1 MAQKIDLNL
10 VEQINKTTGE
20 LEGFRIEVKIDNE
33 NNSSKIYRR
42 YLVHS
47 VPESLE
53 LLLDQW
59 KETFSQIVNPR
70 SRKNSTTAIEEHLSQ
85 VVDED
90 DDDDGITIDDDDDE
104 EETFTQSKNE
114 EYTRPN
120 CWKSYEK
127 LTAKFNDWLK
137 SERWLKVSDLLIEY
151 LDKSGEIAVTIQ
163 TDNALLKQ
171 LPWQEWKI
179 FQEYSQIEIAIS
191 PPEYEPPPGWK
202 NIKRHPQV
210 RILVIL
216 GDSDN
221 INIDRD
227 SDLINEVRKYGGYPY
242 FVDQPTLKELKT
254 YLTGKKGWNIIF
266 YSGHS
271 ETNENGQGVL
281 YLNNDDGIGIT
292 IDDIEEELKVA
303 IKQGLYLAIF
313 NSCDG
318 LGIANKLAELRFPQ
332 SIVMKESIPDKM
344 AIHFL
349 EYFLKSFSRDEPL
362 FVAVSKAREE
372 LKKEYNKP
380 DKYPGG
386 HSLPLIVPNP
396 AVPLPTWKSFLSEY
410 QLPLKL
416 LVPIIIGGILGVF
429 GLPLSIIY
437 EFGYEKFLWYAKLY
451 PHMII
456 YPMCAF
462 WAVIWSVC
470 QGWGQ
475 IINKSI
481 NKFKWG
487 ISGVLFI
494 SIVLLYIEVTSPNMQ
509 LFELSQSAQSVI
521 EVSAIKGKLNSIKE
535 IPLEIVNS
543 RDIINEDKI
552 IINKPTLEHALFNY
566 LKLKDNNKITES
578 QVIGFHKFMTLGLDF
593 KITWKGRKNW
603 VSISRWFYAYTF
615 WLIIFTILIFFVLSI
630 QLGEPRIFFNQNKY
644 MKHLVFS
651 QAMTLL
657 WIPFR
662 LYYVNEPKNLM
673 FNLNNLQWFQPLD
686 ICVFFTIL
694 VLSISPISNIIGKQK
709 KNWRLI
715 IMAPVVTVLTLI
727 LGAQTQ
733 LLSLLFGLNTIDER
747 IWILFIIFTGL
758 CIYLF
763 FNDKSSK

>member
-10 VEQINKTTGE
+10 VEKNNQTTGE
-20 LEGFRIEVKIDNE
+20 LEGFKVEVRIDNE

-47 VPESLE
+47 VPKSLE
-53 LLLDQW
+53 SSLDIW
-59 KETFSQIVNPR
+59 KKTFSQIVNPR
-70 SRKNSTTAIEEHLSQ
+70 SRKNSTTAIEENLSQ
-85 VVDED
+85 VVDE

-104 EETFTQSKNE
+104 EENVTKSQDE
-114 EYTRPN
+114 EDTPPN
-120 CWKSYEK
+120 CEKSYLK
-127 LTAKFNDWLK
+127 LTTKFNDWLTSK
-137 SERWLKVSDLLIEY
+137 RWLKVSDLLIEY

-163 TDNALLKQ
+163 TDNAFLKQ

-179 FQEYSQIEIAIS
+179 FQESSQIEIAIS

-227 SDLINEVRKYGGYPY
+227 SDLLNEVRKYGGYPD
-242 FVDQPTLKELKT
+242 FLEQPTLEELKT
-254 YLTGKKGWNIIF
+254 KLTEKKGWNILF

-281 YLNNDDGIGIT
+281 YLDNDDGIGIT

-303 IKQGLYLAIF
+303 IEQGLYLAIF

-344 AIHFL
+344 AIDFL

-362 FVAVSKAREE
+362 FVAVGKARKE

-386 HSLPLIVPNP
+386 HSLPVIVPNP

-410 QLPLKL
+410 QLPLQL
-416 LVPIIIGGILGVF
+416 RLFGMLGIF
-429 GLPLSIIY
+429 GLPLSIIC
-437 EFGYEKFLWYAKLY
+437 EFGLEKFLWYAKLY

-475 IINKSI
+475 IINKYE
-481 NKFKWG
+481 FKWVVY
-487 ISGVLFI
+487 IVLSI
-494 SIVLLYIEVTSPNMQ
+494 SIIVTYIEVTSPNML
-509 LFELSQSAQSVI
+509 LFEFSQSAQSSI
-521 EVSAIKGKLNSIKE
+521 KVSAIKGELNSIKE
-535 IPLEIVNS
+535 IPLEIVNT
-543 RDIINEDKI
+543 RELINEDKI
-552 IINKPTLEHALFNY
+552 IINKPTLEQALFNY

-578 QVIGFHKFMTLGLDF
+578 QVIGFHNFMTLGLNF
-593 KITWKGRKNW
+593 NTTWKGRKNW

-615 WLIIFTILIFFVLSI
+615 WLIVFTILIFIVLWG
-630 QLGEPRIFFNQNKY
+630 QVQDPRKFFNQNKY
-644 MKHLVFS
+644 IKHLVFS

-662 LYYVNEPKNLM
+662 LYYVKEPKDLI
-673 FNLNNLQWFQPLD
+673 FNSNNLQGFQPLEPF
-686 ICVFFTIL
+686 VFIIL
-694 VLSISPISNIIGKQK
+694 FLLFVSTTYNIYKQQK
-709 KNWRLI
+709 KNWILI
-715 IMAPVVTVLTLI
+715 IMTPVVTVLTLI

-747 IWILFIIFTGL
+747 IWILFSITTGL
-758 CIYLF
+758 CVYLF